1 MARTV
6 KTADKAEE
14 KLADTSVENSEER
27 KFPYNVLKS
36 QSLKLFGVT
45 SSTFI
50 GATCGC
56 ELENGEYSISEMKSI
71 INKWLNRPIKKEEE

>member
-1 MARTV
+1 MARIV

-14 KLADTSVENSEER
+14 KLADTSVKNSEER

-50 GATCGC
+50 GATCG
-56 ELENGEYSISEMKSI
+56 LENGEYSISGMMSI
-71 INKWLNRPIKKEEE
+71 INKWLNSPIKEEEE

>member
-6 KTADKAEE
+6 KTADKVEE
-14 KLADTSVENSEER
+14 KLADTSVKNSEER

-56 ELENGEYSISEMKSI
+56 E
-71 INKWLNRPIKKEEE
+71 